1 MPYKVLLHPSVER
14 QRDRLPGGVRSRI
27 DDALHKLAD
36 DPRPAACRK
45 LTGTESWR
53 VRVGDY
59 RIVYEISEIDGTE
72 TLVLVGW
79 IGLRRDAYRGN

>member
-1 MPYKVLLHPSVER
+1 MPYRVLLHPSAVR

-27 DDALHKLAD
+27 DEALRKLAG
-36 DPRPAACRK
+36 DPRPLGCRK

-59 RIVYEISEIDGTE
+59 RIVYEILDDPEP
-72 TLVLVGW
+72 LVLVGW
-79 IGLRRDAYRGN
+79 IGLRRDAYSGI

>member
-1 MPYKVLLHPSVER
+1 MPYKVFLHPSAER
-14 QRDRLPGGVRSRI
+14 QRDKLLSGVRSRI
-27 DDALHKLAD
+27 DDALHKLAG
-36 DPRPAACRK
+36 DPRPVGCRK

-59 RIVYEISEIDGTE
+59 RIVYEICEIDGTGP
-72 TLVLVGW
+72 LVLVGW